1 MEIPNSFAQT
11 LAKLESQMKKMTI
24 ALSNTRQLFEY
35 GNKEL
40 AYEVALRAADV
51 AEHIVLLA
59 RALPAYTGNPLA
71 AQEVEA
77 LMQINIPVE
86 IGFTAEG
93 WFSVRLPLLLPKKG
107 DGSAGYIRSFLYPAM
122 REFFRGK
129 EPVRYHDCVLIY
141 RHVYSRQ
148 RPERQRRDHDNIE
161 VNMVSDIV
169 ALYTME
175 DDGASLCRHYYCSA
189 AAEAE
194 RTEDYVVP
202 CDAFAQWLK
211 AEREMPEEG
220 VMLYGKQPKQGE
232 KDM

>member
-1 MEIPNSFAQT
+1 
-11 LAKLESQMKKMTI
+11 MTI

-93 WFSVRLPLLLPKKG
+93 WFSVRLPLLLPK
-107 DGSAGYIRSFLYPAM
+107 
-122 REFFRGK
+122 
-129 EPVRYHDCVLIY
+129 
-141 RHVYSRQ
+141 
-148 RPERQRRDHDNIE
+148 
-161 VNMVSDIV
+161 
-169 ALYTME
+169 
-175 DDGASLCRHYYCSA
+175 
-189 AAEAE
+189 
-194 RTEDYVVP
+194 
-202 CDAFAQWLK
+202 
-211 AEREMPEEG
+211 REMDRRGISVPSSIRPCG
-220 VMLYGKQPKQGE
+220 SSFGE
-232 KDM
+232 KSQCAITIAY